1 MSESTSE
8 NPYVTISVL
17 PETRDELR
25 ALADGTTYN
34 QAIREELGLE
44 IDATT

>member
-1 MSESTSE
+1 MSESKSE

-25 ALADGTTYN
+25 ALADGTTYD
-34 QAIREELGLE
+34 QVLREELGLE
-44 IDATT
+44 KEVTT